1 MSVTRQKQLLELA
14 LISQEANTNEQ
25 VKAALEIT
33 DTDLTP
39 VYLEI
44 ADLQEDV
51 SDLQSDII
59 SLSGAIDNIETF
71 SELVSSNA
79 EIDINNLDLSFTEII
94 ATQVPLASSPPL
106 TGSSVGDIS
115 GADLRINGF
124 INLSIGGVNYKIPT
138 VEEI

>member
-44 ADLQEDV
+44 ADLQ
-51 SDLQSDII
+51 SDIT